1 MSPRVLRETVW
12 TSYFDLASKRLDGER
27 AMIEVKNL
35 TFGDRRQ
42 ARCLPLYGVTYDSKD
57 KTLEI
62 AMDGLDHLIE
72 APRQI
77 VVSEGPGGLESI
89 EITDTQKRTQI
100 VMIVKP
106 LRTIR
111 RRQAT

>member
-1 MSPRVLRETVW
+1 MGARVLPETEW
-12 TSYFDLASKRLDGER
+12 TSHFDQASKRLDGER
-27 AMIEVKNL
+27 AMIEVKDL
-35 TFGDRRQ
+35 PFGDRRQ

-89 EITDTQKRTQI
+89 EITDAQKQTQI
-100 VMIVKP
+100 VTIVKP